1 MIIVSRLNVET
12 LGVNADLIE
21 RLEAMPDTV
30 ITLVDGK
37 KLLVRETIDELIDKV
52 LEYRASIL
60 RLSYVPAGHEG
71 SLPAPPPAHR
81 ASPLRLVAEPSPG
94 EPPATN

>member
-1 MIIVSRLNVET
+1 MIIVSRLNGET

-37 KLLVRETIDELIDKV
+37 KLLVRETLDELIEKI

-60 RLSYVPAGHEG
+60 RRSYVLAGHDG
-71 SLPAPPPAHR
+71 SHPAPPPAHR
-81 ASPLRLVAEPSPG
+81 SSSLRLVAEPSPD
-94 EPPATN
+94 EPAATT